1 METIA
6 AHHSAVVATQR
17 PARASACGEAVT
29 ERLTV
34 PAGKGL
40 ALRLATGNL
49 LRVTNTS
56 GVQVRFSWSFDASTA
71 GARAGRQLDLSTASA
86 IVSLTL
92 VAATAATRRCAT
104 SGALAQ
110 PLRRRTACCGRPC
123 LWLTLTTL

>member
-6 AHHSAVVATQR
+6 AHHSTVAVVAAQR

-56 GVQVRFSWSFDASTA
+56 GVQVRSSWSFDASNRW
-71 GARAGRQLDLSTASA
+71 GPPWE
-86 IVSLTL
+86 
-92 VAATAATRRCAT
+92 AT
-104 SGALAQ
+104 
-110 PLRRRTACCGRPC
+110 
-123 LWLTLTTL
+123 